1 MLIHWIWLS
10 RLPKV
15 SASLKIALLYQFHDP
30 EEIYEAGEDA
40 FAAVDG
46 ITEKAVESLLNKDMT
61 EAERILKQCS
71 EKSISILT
79 YADSGYPNRLR
90 NTYEP
95 PAVIYYKGRLPKW
108 ETVPAIGIVGTRKA
122 SGYGMQISQRMG
134 AEIAACGGLVVSGGA
149 DGIDTQ
155 ALVGAMKTGKPVVAV
170 LGCGADVVYPAK
182 NKGLFAQI
190 EKQGCL
196 LTEYAPGTP
205 PHSWNFPQ
213 RNRIISG
220 LSVGVLV
227 VEAPEQSGALSTARH
242 ALEQGRDLFVVPG
255 NIDSPNSIGSN
266 ALLREG
272 AIASL
277 SGWDVMREYENLYP
291 GVVYR
296 RESRHYAD
304 LMVAEKA
311 QYPRIEPQKVSAADK
326 KSIDNREKSQY
337 SVMEKVQKDLSE
349 EEKRV
354 LQFVTLSPQNV
365 DSIIAE
371 SELPAGKVLSIL
383 TMLAMKGVVQN
394 HPGKCVSLKSS

>member
-10 RLPKV
+10 SLPKV
-15 SASLKIALLYQFHDP
+15 SISLKMKLLHKFHDP
-30 EEIYEAGEDA
+30 EEIYEAEEEAYFTVEGMTDR
-40 FAAVDG
+40 
-46 ITEKAVESLLNKDMT
+46 AVEALQNKNLA
-61 EAERILKQCS
+61 EAERILNICS
-71 EKSISILT
+71 EKCISILT
-79 YADSGYPNRLR
+79 YADSAYPNRLK
-90 NTYEP
+90 NTHEP
-95 PAVIYYKGRLPKW
+95 PPVLYYKGRLPDW
-108 ETVPAIGIVGTRKA
+108 EKVPAIGIVGTRKA
-122 SGYGMQISQRMG
+122 SGYGMQVSERMG
-134 AEIAACGGLVVSGGA
+134 FQIADCGGLVVSGGA

-182 NKGLFAQI
+182 NKGLFWEI

-205 PHSWNFPQ
+205 PHAWNFPQ

-220 LSVGVLV
+220 LAVGVLV
-227 VEAPEQSGALSTARH
+227 IEAPEQSGALNTARH

-277 SGWDVMREYENLYP
+277 SGWDVLREYESLYP
-291 GVVYR
+291 GVVHK
-296 RESRHYAD
+296 REKRYDTD
-304 LMVAEKA
+304 LLVAEKRV
-311 QYPRIEPQKVSAADK
+311 YPQIIPEKVSIADK

-337 SVMEKVQKDLSE
+337 SVMEKAQKDLNE

-354 LQFVTLSPQNV
+354 LQFVTQVPRNV

-371 SELPAGKVLSIL
+371 SELPTGKVLSIL